1 MKRFVLNTHTT
12 YSCQGLLKFLWK
24 EESVVAKRCVHYS
37 RASDKA
43 IQLSVKKAKLIANVE
58 ANVYVCTHLSL
69 ISSFFFQT
77 KTIVPTCFWPLSK
90 QLSFPTASV
99 QDIFSLLYSK
109 WNYIQV
115 KTHKTKNTINFSDH
129 TNYPKCQWTFHI
141 WILKLLQHNVSYLL
155 HSLRQ
160 NDTNEYYEKG
170 KKNTK

>member
-1 MKRFVLNTHTT
+1 MNSETSVFRILLRNDHLTDGIENTSIKDVRPLFNFNPFVIYPLFSFPRCKFTWENMKRFVLNTHTT

-99 QDIFSLLYSK
+99 
-109 WNYIQV
+109 
-115 KTHKTKNTINFSDH
+115 
-129 TNYPKCQWTFHI
+129 
-141 WILKLLQHNVSYLL
+141 
-155 HSLRQ
+155 
-160 NDTNEYYEKG
+160 
-170 KKNTK
+170 